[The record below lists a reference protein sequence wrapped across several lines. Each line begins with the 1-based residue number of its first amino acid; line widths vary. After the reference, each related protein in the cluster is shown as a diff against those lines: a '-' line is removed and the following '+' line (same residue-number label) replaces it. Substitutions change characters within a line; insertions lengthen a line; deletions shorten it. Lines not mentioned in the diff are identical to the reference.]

1 MILRLNQNTNIEDL
15 RNHPAEALEQLR
27 MLLAEGAQA
36 RVDPRRRHFYEV
48 EDSSRVFYIHICPNG
63 KVLLLA
69 IWGKVSPA
77 AACPE
82 NVRASALAFC

>member
-1 MILRLNQNTNIEDL
+1 MTLRLNQNTNIEDL
-15 RNHPAEALEQLR
+15 RNYPAETLEQLR
-27 MLLAEGAQA
+27 ILLAEGTKA
-36 RVDPRRRHFYEV
+36 RVDPRRKNFYEV

-69 IWGKVSPA
+69 VWDKVSPA
-77 AACPE
+77 ATCPE

>member
-1 MILRLNQNTNIEDL
+1 MILQLNQNANIEDL
-15 RNHPAEALEQLR
+15 RNHPAEVLEQLR
-27 MLLAEGAQA
+27 TLLAGGAQA

-48 EDSSRVFYIHICPNG
+48 EDGSRIFYIHICPSG

-69 IWGKVSPA
+69 SWDKVSSA
-77 AACPE
+77 ATCPE